1 MILDAHEPG
10 VADALFS
17 APFGLF
23 GRQKI
28 KAMIGRKLIRAE
40 LPLELSQLQPASLD
54 LRLSKEAY
62 RVRASFLPGRER
74 TVRDRLKSLN
84 AEPVSLAGKGAVLE
98 KGIVYVARLME
109 RLELRPN
116 LSGAANPKSSTGRI
130 DIFTR
135 LIVDG
140 GEAFDDVP
148 LDYKGE
154 LWLEISP
161 RSFSVRV
168 KAGTKLNQVRFR
180 SRHSNQIKD
189 KHTFALDDAGI
200 RKRHSLSPLVDG
212 ELELREGLVLRVD
225 LGGLGENV
233 VGYRAIKNSDVID
246 VNRLRG
252 YAMEDFWEPIYAGE
266 DRRLI
271 LDPDQFYILA
281 SREKVQIPSDLA
293 AEMAPIPRS
302 PPPPSFSVR
311 VKAGT
316 KLNQVRFR
324 SRHSNQI
331 KDKHTFALDDA
342 GIRKRHSLSPLVDG
356 ELELREGLVLRVDLG
371 GLGEN
376 VVGYR
381 AIKNSDVIDVNRLR
395 GYAMEDFWEPIYAGE
410 DRRLILDPDQFY
422 ILASREKVQIPSD
435 LAAEMAPIDPAI
447 GEFRVHYAGFFDPG
461 FGQGKDGRPSARA
474 VLEVRSRDVPFLLE
488 DSQPVGRLVYEKL
501 AGLPD
506 ALYGADAT
514 SNYQHQ
520 GLKLS
525 KHFRA

>member
-1 MILDAHEPG
+1 LTPPRTPLPHILDTDEPG

-17 APFGLF
+17 APFGLL

-28 KAMIGRKLIRAE
+28 RAMIGRKLIKAE
-40 LPLELSQLQPASLD
+40 LPVESSQLQPASLD

-62 RVRASFLPGRER
+62 RVRSSFLPGREH

-135 LIVDG
+135 LIVDR
-140 GEAFDDVP
+140 GEAFDEVP
-148 LDYKGE
+148 LEYEGE

-168 KAGTKLNQVRFR
+168 QAGTKLSQVRFR
-180 SRHSNQIKD
+180 NRHPQQRD
-189 KHTFALDDAGI
+189 RHTFTLDDAEI
-200 RKRHSLSPLVDG
+200 RKRHLASPLVDTT
-212 ELELREGLVLRVD
+212 LDLREGVVLRAD
-225 LGGLGENV
+225 LGGLGESV
-233 VGYRAIKNSDVID
+233 VGYQAIKNSDVID
-246 VNRLRG
+246 VKRLHA
-252 YAMEDFWEPIYAGE
+252 YAIEDFWEPIRARE

-281 SREKVQIPSDLA
+281 SRE
-293 AEMAPIPRS
+293 R
-302 PPPPSFSVR
+302 
-311 VKAGT
+311 
-316 KLNQVRFR
+316 
-324 SRHSNQI
+324 
-331 KDKHTFALDDA
+331 
-342 GIRKRHSLSPLVDG
+342 
-356 ELELREGLVLRVDLG
+356 
-371 GLGEN
+371 
-376 VVGYR
+376 
-381 AIKNSDVIDVNRLR
+381 
-395 GYAMEDFWEPIYAGE
+395 
-410 DRRLILDPDQFY
+410 
-422 ILASREKVQIPSD
+422 VQIPSD

-461 FGQGKDGRPSARA
+461 FGQGGDGRPSARA

-488 DSQPVGRLVYEKL
+488 DGQPVGRLVYEKL
-501 AGLPD
+501 AGQAD

-525 KHFRA
+525 KHFRS

>member
-1 MILDAHEPG
+1 VTPPRTPLPVILDAHEPG

-40 LPLELSQLQPASLD
+40 IPIETSQLQPASLD

-62 RVRASFLPGRER
+62 RVRASFLPGRGGA
-74 TVRDRLKSLN
+74 VRERLKSLN

-116 LSGAANPKSSTGRI
+116 LSGAANPKSSTGRV

-135 LIVDG
+135 LIVDR

-168 KAGTKLNQVRFR
+168 KAGTKLNQLRFR
-180 SRHSNQIKD
+180 SRHPQQRD
-189 KHTFALDDAGI
+189 RRTFTLDDADL
-200 RKRHSLSPLVDG
+200 RKRHLASSLVDSPLD
-212 ELELREGLVLRVD
+212 LREGVVLRVD
-225 LGGLGENV
+225 LGGLGEAI

-246 VNRLRG
+246 LNRLRG
-252 YAMEDFWEPIYAGE
+252 HRIEDFWEPIHARE

-281 SREKVQIPSDLA
+281 SREKVQIP
-293 AEMAPIPRS
+293 P
-302 PPPPSFSVR
+302 
-311 VKAGT
+311 
-316 KLNQVRFR
+316 
-324 SRHSNQI
+324 
-331 KDKHTFALDDA
+331 
-342 GIRKRHSLSPLVDG
+342 
-356 ELELREGLVLRVDLG
+356 
-371 GLGEN
+371 
-376 VVGYR
+376 
-381 AIKNSDVIDVNRLR
+381 
-395 GYAMEDFWEPIYAGE
+395 
-410 DRRLILDPDQFY
+410 
-422 ILASREKVQIPSD
+422 D
-435 LAAEMAPIDPAI
+435 LAAEMAPIDPAF

-461 FGQGKDGRPSARA
+461 FGRGEDGRPSARA

-488 DSQPVGRLVYEKL
+488 DGQPVGRLVYEKL
-501 AGLPD
+501 AGAPD
-506 ALYGADAT
+506 ALYGADST
-514 SNYQHQ
+514 SSYQHQ

-525 KHFRA
+525 KHFRT

>member
-1 MILDAHEPG
+1 MTPRRTLLPHILDSDEPG

-28 KAMIGRKLIRAE
+28 RAMIGRKLIKAE
-40 LPLELSQLQPASLD
+40 TPLESSQLQPASLD

-62 RVRASFLPGRER
+62 RVRSSFLPGRGH

-98 KGIVYVARLME
+98 KGIVYIARLME

-140 GEAFDDVP
+140 GEAFDEVP
-148 LDYKGE
+148 LDYQGE

-161 RSFSVRV
+161 RSFSVRA
-168 KAGTKLNQVRFR
+168 KAGVKLSQVRFR
-180 SRHSNQIKD
+180 SRHPQQRD
-189 KHTFALDDAGI
+189 RHTFTLDDAEI
-200 RKRHSLSPLVDG
+200 RKRHLASPLVDG
-212 ELELREGLVLRVD
+212 SLDLREGVVLRVD
-225 LGGLGENV
+225 LGGLGESV
-233 VGYRAIKNSDVID
+233 VGYQAIKNSDVID

-252 YAMEDFWEPIYAGE
+252 YAIEDFWEPIRARE

-281 SREKVQIPSDLA
+281 SQER
-293 AEMAPIPRS
+293 
-302 PPPPSFSVR
+302 
-311 VKAGT
+311 
-316 KLNQVRFR
+316 
-324 SRHSNQI
+324 
-331 KDKHTFALDDA
+331 
-342 GIRKRHSLSPLVDG
+342 
-356 ELELREGLVLRVDLG
+356 
-371 GLGEN
+371 
-376 VVGYR
+376 
-381 AIKNSDVIDVNRLR
+381 
-395 GYAMEDFWEPIYAGE
+395 
-410 DRRLILDPDQFY
+410 
-422 ILASREKVQIPSD
+422 VQIPSD

-461 FGQGKDGRPSARA
+461 FGQGGDGRPSARA

-488 DSQPVGRLVYEKL
+488 DGQPVGRLVYEKL
-501 AGLPD
+501 AGHAD
-506 ALYGADAT
+506 ALYGADET

-525 KHFRA
+525 KHFRG

>member
-1 MILDAHEPG
+1 LTSPRTQLPHILDTDEPG

-17 APFGLF
+17 APFGLL

-28 KAMIGRKLIRAE
+28 RAMIGRKLIKAE
-40 LPLELSQLQPASLD
+40 LPVESSQLQPASLD

-62 RVRASFLPGRER
+62 RVRSSFLPGREH

-135 LIVDG
+135 LIVDR
-140 GEAFDDVP
+140 GEAFDEVP
-148 LDYKGE
+148 LEYEGE

-168 KAGTKLNQVRFR
+168 QAGTKLSQVRFR
-180 SRHSNQIKD
+180 NRHPQQRD
-189 KHTFALDDAGI
+189 RHTFTLDDAEI
-200 RKRHSLSPLVDG
+200 RKRHLASPLVDTT
-212 ELELREGLVLRVD
+212 LDLREGVVLRAD
-225 LGGLGENV
+225 LGGLGESV
-233 VGYRAIKNSDVID
+233 VGYQAIKNSDVID
-246 VNRLRG
+246 VKRLHA
-252 YAMEDFWEPIYAGE
+252 YAIEDFWEPIRARE

-281 SREKVQIPSDLA
+281 SRE
-293 AEMAPIPRS
+293 R
-302 PPPPSFSVR
+302 
-311 VKAGT
+311 
-316 KLNQVRFR
+316 
-324 SRHSNQI
+324 
-331 KDKHTFALDDA
+331 
-342 GIRKRHSLSPLVDG
+342 
-356 ELELREGLVLRVDLG
+356 
-371 GLGEN
+371 
-376 VVGYR
+376 
-381 AIKNSDVIDVNRLR
+381 
-395 GYAMEDFWEPIYAGE
+395 
-410 DRRLILDPDQFY
+410 
-422 ILASREKVQIPSD
+422 VQIPSD

-461 FGQGKDGRPSARA
+461 FGQGGDGRPSARA

-488 DSQPVGRLVYEKL
+488 DGQPVGRLVYEKL
-501 AGLPD
+501 AGQAD

-525 KHFRA
+525 KHFRS

>member
-1 MILDAHEPG
+1 MTPPRTPLPVILDAHEPG

-40 LPLELSQLQPASLD
+40 LPLESSQLQPASLD

-180 SRHSNQIKD
+180 SRHPQQRD
-189 KHTFALDDAGI
+189 RHTFTLDDADL
-200 RKRHSLSPLVDG
+200 RKRHLASSLVDSPLD
-212 ELELREGLVLRVD
+212 LREGVVLRVD
-225 LGGLGENV
+225 LGGLGGNV

-252 YAMEDFWEPIYAGE
+252 YAMEDFWEPI
-266 DRRLI
+266 
-271 LDPDQFYILA
+271 
-281 SREKVQIPSDLA
+281 
-293 AEMAPIPRS
+293 
-302 PPPPSFSVR
+302 
-311 VKAGT
+311 
-316 KLNQVRFR
+316 
-324 SRHSNQI
+324 H
-331 KDKHTFALDDA
+331 
-342 GIRKRHSLSPLVDG
+342 
-356 ELELREGLVLRVDLG
+356 
-371 GLGEN
+371 
-376 VVGYR
+376 
-381 AIKNSDVIDVNRLR
+381 
-395 GYAMEDFWEPIYAGE
+395 AGE

-488 DSQPVGRLVYEKL
+488 DGQPVGRLVYEKL
-501 AGLPD
+501 AGLSD

-514 SNYQHQ
+514 SSYQDQ

>member
-1 MILDAHEPG
+1 MTPRRTLLPHILDSDEPG
-10 VADALFS
+10 VGDALFS

-28 KAMIGRKLIRAE
+28 RAMIGRKLIKAE
-40 LPLELSQLQPASLD
+40 IELESSQLQPASLD

-62 RVRASFLPGRER
+62 RVRSSFLPGRGHS
-74 TVRDRLKSLN
+74 VRDRLKSLN

-98 KGIVYVARLME
+98 KGIVYIARLME

-168 KAGTKLNQVRFR
+168 KAGSKLSQVRFR
-180 SRHSNQIKD
+180 SRNSKQQGR
-189 KHTFALDDAGI
+189 HTFTLDDAEI
-200 RKRHSLSPLVDG
+200 RKRHLACPLMDG
-212 ELELREGLVLRVD
+212 PLDVREGVVLRVD
-225 LGGLGENV
+225 LGGSGESI
-233 VGYRAIKNSDVID
+233 VGYQAIKNSDVID
-246 VNRLRG
+246 VSRLRG
-252 YAMEDFWEPIYAGE
+252 YAIEDFWEPIRARD

-281 SREKVQIPSDLA
+281 SRE
-293 AEMAPIPRS
+293 R
-302 PPPPSFSVR
+302 
-311 VKAGT
+311 
-316 KLNQVRFR
+316 
-324 SRHSNQI
+324 
-331 KDKHTFALDDA
+331 
-342 GIRKRHSLSPLVDG
+342 
-356 ELELREGLVLRVDLG
+356 
-371 GLGEN
+371 
-376 VVGYR
+376 
-381 AIKNSDVIDVNRLR
+381 
-395 GYAMEDFWEPIYAGE
+395 
-410 DRRLILDPDQFY
+410 
-422 ILASREKVQIPSD
+422 VQIPSD

-461 FGQGKDGRPSARA
+461 FGQGGDGRPSARA

-488 DSQPVGRLVYEKL
+488 DGQPVGRLVYEKL
-501 AGLPD
+501 AGPPD

-514 SNYQHQ
+514 SSYQHQ

-525 KHFRA
+525 KHFRG

>member
-1 MILDAHEPG
+1 MTPPRTPLPVILDAHEPG

-40 LPLELSQLQPASLD
+40 APLEPSQLQPASLD

-74 TVRDRLKSLN
+74 SVRERLKSLN
-84 AEPVSLAGKGAVLE
+84 ADPVSLAGKGAVLE

-154 LWLEISP
+154 LWLEVSP

-180 SRHSNQIKD
+180 SRHPQQRD
-189 KHTFALDDAGI
+189 RHTFTLDDADL
-200 RKRHSLSPLVDG
+200 RKRHLASPLVDSA
-212 ELELREGLVLRVD
+212 LDMREGVVLRVD
-225 LGGLGENV
+225 LGGLNEPV

-246 VNRLRG
+246 VNRARG
-252 YAMEDFWEPIYAGE
+252 YAMEDFWEPIL
-266 DRRLI
+266 RR
-271 LDPDQFYILA
+271 
-281 SREKVQIPSDLA
+281 
-293 AEMAPIPRS
+293 
-302 PPPPSFSVR
+302 
-311 VKAGT
+311 
-316 KLNQVRFR
+316 
-324 SRHSNQI
+324 
-331 KDKHTFALDDA
+331 
-342 GIRKRHSLSPLVDG
+342 
-356 ELELREGLVLRVDLG
+356 
-371 GLGEN
+371 
-376 VVGYR
+376 
-381 AIKNSDVIDVNRLR
+381 
-395 GYAMEDFWEPIYAGE
+395 E

-435 LAAEMAPIDPAI
+435 LAAEMAPIDPAF

-461 FGQGKDGRPSARA
+461 FGQGEDGRPSARA

-488 DSQPVGRLVYEKL
+488 DGQPVGRLVYEKL
-501 AGLPD
+501 AGPPD

-525 KHFRA
+525 KHFRV

>member
-1 MILDAHEPG
+1 LTPPRTPLPVILDAHEPG

-28 KAMIGRKLIRAE
+28 KAMIGRKLILAE
-40 LPLELSQLQPASLD
+40 APIEASQLQPASLD

-62 RVRASFLPGRER
+62 RVRSSFLPGRGGA
-74 TVRDRLKSLN
+74 VRDRLKSLN

-180 SRHSNQIKD
+180 SRNSQQRD
-189 KHTFALDDAGI
+189 KHTFTLDDADL
-200 RKRHSLSPLVDG
+200 RKRHLASPLIDSQ
-212 ELELREGLVLRVD
+212 LDLREGVVLRID
-225 LGGLGENV
+225 LGGLSEPT
-233 VGYRAIKNSDVID
+233 VGYRAIRNSDVID
-246 VNRLRG
+246 VNRLSG
-252 YAMEDFWEPIYAGE
+252 YRIEDFWEPIHARE

-281 SREKVQIPSDLA
+281 SRERVQIP
-293 AEMAPIPRS
+293 P
-302 PPPPSFSVR
+302 
-311 VKAGT
+311 
-316 KLNQVRFR
+316 
-324 SRHSNQI
+324 
-331 KDKHTFALDDA
+331 
-342 GIRKRHSLSPLVDG
+342 
-356 ELELREGLVLRVDLG
+356 
-371 GLGEN
+371 
-376 VVGYR
+376 
-381 AIKNSDVIDVNRLR
+381 
-395 GYAMEDFWEPIYAGE
+395 
-410 DRRLILDPDQFY
+410 
-422 ILASREKVQIPSD
+422 D
-435 LAAEMAPIDPAI
+435 LAAEMAPIDPAF

-461 FGQGKDGRPSARA
+461 FGQGAEARPSARA
-474 VLEVRSRDVPFLLE
+474 VLEVRSRDVPFMLE
-488 DSQPVGRLVYEKL
+488 DGQPVGRLVYERL
-501 AGLPD
+501 AGPPD
-506 ALYGADAT
+506 ALYGADGA

-525 KHFRA
+525 KHFRT

>member
-1 MILDAHEPG
+1 LTPPRTPLPVILDAHEPG
-10 VADALFS
+10 VAEALFS

-40 LPLELSQLQPASLD
+40 SEIEPSQLQPASLD

-62 RVRASFLPGRER
+62 RVRASFLPGRGVA
-74 TVRDRLKSLN
+74 VRDRLKSLN

-116 LSGAANPKSSTGRI
+116 LSGAANPKSSTGRL

-135 LIVDG
+135 LIVDR
-140 GEAFDDVP
+140 GEAFDEVP

-168 KAGTKLNQVRFR
+168 RAGAKLNQVRFR
-180 SRHSNQIKD
+180 SRNSQQRER
-189 KHTFALDDAGI
+189 HTFSLDDAEI
-200 RKRHSLSPLVDG
+200 RKRHLASPLVDG
-212 ELELREGLVLRVD
+212 SLDLREGVVLRVD
-225 LGGLGENV
+225 LGGLGETV

-246 VNRLRG
+246 VSRLRG
-252 YAMEDFWEPIYAGE
+252 YRVEDFWEPIHAGE

-281 SREKVQIPSDLA
+281 SRE
-293 AEMAPIPRS
+293 R
-302 PPPPSFSVR
+302 
-311 VKAGT
+311 
-316 KLNQVRFR
+316 
-324 SRHSNQI
+324 
-331 KDKHTFALDDA
+331 
-342 GIRKRHSLSPLVDG
+342 
-356 ELELREGLVLRVDLG
+356 
-371 GLGEN
+371 
-376 VVGYR
+376 
-381 AIKNSDVIDVNRLR
+381 
-395 GYAMEDFWEPIYAGE
+395 
-410 DRRLILDPDQFY
+410 
-422 ILASREKVQIPSD
+422 VQIPSD

-461 FGQGKDGRPSARA
+461 FGQGEDERPSARA

-488 DSQPVGRLVYEKL
+488 DGQPVGRLVYEKL
-501 AGLPD
+501 AGAPD

>member
-1 MILDAHEPG
+1 MTPPRTPLPHILDTDEPG

-17 APFGLF
+17 APFGLL

-28 KAMIGRKLIRAE
+28 RAMIGRKLIKADIAVE
-40 LPLELSQLQPASLD
+40 SSQLQPASLD

-62 RVRASFLPGRER
+62 RVRSSFLPGREH

-98 KGIVYVARLME
+98 KGIVYIARLME

-140 GEAFDDVP
+140 AEAFDEVP
-148 LDYKGE
+148 LDYQGE

-168 KAGTKLNQVRFR
+168 KMGSKLSQVRFR
-180 SRHSNQIKD
+180 SRNSKQQGR
-189 KHTFALDDAGI
+189 HTFTLDDAEI
-200 RKRHSLSPLVDG
+200 RKRHLACPLVDG
-212 ELELREGLVLRVD
+212 PLDVREGVVLRVD
-225 LGGLGENV
+225 LGGLGESV
-233 VGYRAIKNSDVID
+233 VGYQAIKNSDVID
-246 VNRLRG
+246 VSRLRA
-252 YAMEDFWEPIYAGE
+252 YAVEDFWEPIRARE

-281 SREKVQIPSDLA
+281 SRE
-293 AEMAPIPRS
+293 R
-302 PPPPSFSVR
+302 
-311 VKAGT
+311 
-316 KLNQVRFR
+316 
-324 SRHSNQI
+324 
-331 KDKHTFALDDA
+331 
-342 GIRKRHSLSPLVDG
+342 
-356 ELELREGLVLRVDLG
+356 
-371 GLGEN
+371 
-376 VVGYR
+376 
-381 AIKNSDVIDVNRLR
+381 
-395 GYAMEDFWEPIYAGE
+395 
-410 DRRLILDPDQFY
+410 
-422 ILASREKVQIPSD
+422 VQIPSD

-461 FGQGKDGRPSARA
+461 FGQGGDGRPSARA

-488 DSQPVGRLVYEKL
+488 DGQPVGRLVYEKL
-501 AGLPD
+501 AGAAD

-514 SNYQHQ
+514 SSYQHQ

-525 KHFRA
+525 KHFRG

>member
-1 MILDAHEPG
+1 LTPTRTPLPVILDAHEPG

-40 LPLELSQLQPASLD
+40 APLEPSQLQPASLD

-62 RVRASFLPGRER
+62 RVRASFLPGRGGA
-74 TVRDRLKSLN
+74 VRERLKSLN

-98 KGIVYVARLME
+98 KGIVYIARLME

-148 LDYKGE
+148 LDYQGE

-180 SRHSNQIKD
+180 SRHPQQRD
-189 KHTFALDDAGI
+189 RHTFTLDDPDL
-200 RKRHSLSPLVDG
+200 RKRHLASPLVDSP
-212 ELELREGLVLRVD
+212 LDVREGVVLRVD
-225 LGGLGENV
+225 LGGLGESV

-246 VNRLRG
+246 VNRVRG
-252 YAMEDFWEPIYAGE
+252 YAIEDFWEPIQA
-266 DRRLI
+266 R
-271 LDPDQFYILA
+271 
-281 SREKVQIPSDLA
+281 
-293 AEMAPIPRS
+293 
-302 PPPPSFSVR
+302 
-311 VKAGT
+311 
-316 KLNQVRFR
+316 
-324 SRHSNQI
+324 
-331 KDKHTFALDDA
+331 
-342 GIRKRHSLSPLVDG
+342 
-356 ELELREGLVLRVDLG
+356 
-371 GLGEN
+371 
-376 VVGYR
+376 
-381 AIKNSDVIDVNRLR
+381 
-395 GYAMEDFWEPIYAGE
+395 E

-461 FGQGKDGRPSARA
+461 FGQGSDGRPSARA

-488 DSQPVGRLVYEKL
+488 DGQPVGRLVYEKL
-501 AGLPD
+501 AGAPD
-506 ALYGADAT
+506 ALYGGDAT

-525 KHFRA
+525 KHFRV

>member
-1 MILDAHEPG
+1 MTLPRTPLPVILDPHEPG
-10 VADALFS
+10 VAEALFS

-28 KAMIGRKLIRAE
+28 KAMIGRKLIRADME
-40 LPLELSQLQPASLD
+40 IESSQLQPASLD
-54 LRLSKEAY
+54 LRISKEAY
-62 RVRASFLPGRER
+62 RVRSSFLPGRER
-74 TVRDRLKSLN
+74 TVRERLQSLN

-161 RSFSVRV
+161 RSFSVRI

-180 SRHSNQIKD
+180 SRHPQQRD
-189 KHTFALDDAGI
+189 RHTFPLDDAEL
-200 RKRHSLSPLVDG
+200 RKRHLAAALVDG
-212 ELELREGLVLRVD
+212 PLDMRDGVVLRID
-225 LGGLGENV
+225 LGGLSESV

-252 YAMEDFWEPIYAGE
+252 YRIEDFWEPIHA
-266 DRRLI
+266 R
-271 LDPDQFYILA
+271 
-281 SREKVQIPSDLA
+281 
-293 AEMAPIPRS
+293 
-302 PPPPSFSVR
+302 
-311 VKAGT
+311 
-316 KLNQVRFR
+316 
-324 SRHSNQI
+324 
-331 KDKHTFALDDA
+331 
-342 GIRKRHSLSPLVDG
+342 
-356 ELELREGLVLRVDLG
+356 
-371 GLGEN
+371 
-376 VVGYR
+376 
-381 AIKNSDVIDVNRLR
+381 
-395 GYAMEDFWEPIYAGE
+395 E

-435 LAAEMAPIDPAI
+435 LAAEMAPIDPAF

-461 FGQGKDGRPSARA
+461 FGQGADGRPSARA

-488 DSQPVGRLVYEKL
+488 DGQPVGRLVYEKL
-501 AGLPD
+501 AGPPD
-506 ALYGADAT
+506 ALYGADTT